1 MNHNLIIVRA
11 FYYTLW
17 TTNFKNLITKQFSK
31 KYYPFDFLILGNN
44 LKKFPEQKLFS
55 KHTLSNHIR
64 CTICLFTFRENQLRI
79 KKKRL
84 GLGQFTH
91 FLAQR
96 KLKKP
101 TSQPKI
107 DWKPIKSEV
116 NTVSSC
122 LPRRL
127 IVFGDPGSKASRNTI
142 EDCLRLLLR
151 LAWCEEKYCL
161 CSLLY
166 GNQFFNYQ
174 SLFNFVIVSFLSDKY
189 VLI

>member
-1 MNHNLIIVRA
+1 MNHNLIIKRA

-31 KYYPFDFLILGNN
+31 NYYPFDFLILGNN
-44 LKKFPEQKLFS
+44 LKKFPGQKLFS
-55 KHTLSNHIR
+55 NHILSNHIR
-64 CTICLFTFRENQLRI
+64 WTICLFTFRENQLRI
-79 KKKRL
+79 KKKR
-84 GLGQFTH
+84 QKKFTL

-96 KLKKP
+96 TLKKP

-107 DWKPIKSEV
+107 SWKPIKSDV

-142 EDCLRLLLR
+142 ENCLRLLLR

-166 GNQFFNYQ
+166 GNQLFNYQ